1 MVGLVIIC
9 HGGLGECLIAS
20 LSHMMGARPPQV
32 KSLGFTIQTDFD
44 LLTQLANE
52 AIAECDSGKGVLILT
67 DMFGATPSNLAA
79 RLSKPGKIDAVAG
92 VNLPMLVRAVTYRKE
107 SLAVLVEKAIAGGT
121 NGIVR
126 VPPAPQ
132 TQPDSK

>member
-9 HGGLGECLIAS
+9 HGGMGECLIAS
-20 LSHMMGARPPQV
+20 LTHMMGARPPKL

-52 AIAECDSGKGVLILT
+52 AITEVDDGQGVLLLT

-79 RLSKPGKIDAVAG
+79 RLSKPGKIDAIAG
-92 VNLPMLVRAVTYRKE
+92 VNLPMLVRAVTYRNE
-107 SLAVLVEKAIAGGT
+107 PLATVLEKALAGGT
-121 NGIVR
+121 NGIIR

-132 TQPDSK
+132 QQH